1 MIVLKNINFTL
12 DPASIEMAIQVT
24 IDFRNHLR
32 TAMEQLI
39 QTLIK
44 KGVEIAKAELIFF
57 WNPAYDTG
65 TLSNSIVSEMLNERE
80 GVVKT
85 DVDYAMFVEYGTGIV
100 GAIQHHPE
108 PNGYQYDIHEHGIEG
123 WVYFGTDGKFHTTA
137 GMASRPFMYNTLRDL
152 EEEAKAIGGQVIAE
166 YIP

>member
-44 KGVEIAKAELIFF
+44 KV
-57 WNPAYDTG
+57 T
-65 TLSNSIVSEMLNERE
+65 M
-80 GVVKT
+80 
-85 DVDYAMFVEYGTGIV
+85 
-100 GAIQHHPE
+100 
-108 PNGYQYDIHEHGIEG
+108 
-123 WVYFGTDGKFHTTA
+123 
-137 GMASRPFMYNTLRDL
+137 
-152 EEEAKAIGGQVIAE
+152 
-166 YIP
+166 